1 MVVRDASWIERE
13 YNQEKWPELLEMAES
28 LVAAG
33 ERSMPRLL
41 SLLELQQHKN
51 SRYLIN
57 SHIRYFQPKLG
68 GADEDVGNKGGYSPA
83 ETYSAPLE
91 STAYARRVDIPFAAA
106 FEGFAGM
113 VARTICNVCRPE
125 TGCVVELGSGY
136 GRFLFRVWLSG
147 GPADAPY
154 FAMEFTEAG
163 RWCTQAIADL
173 EPTMDLRVCPFDYNN
188 PDYSILPSELDHAVV
203 FSCQSIEQVPVLKKE
218 ALTGL
223 FGVARELTCLHF
235 EPVGWQ
241 LDEKDRKQGEGASN
255 EAYAREHDY
264 NRNLWPLLMELQA
277 ESRIRIDRVEA
288 EVLGVVPENCVSI
301 IGWTR
306 TG

>member
-1 MVVRDASWIERE
+1 MVVRDVGWIDRE
-13 YNQEKWPELLEMAES
+13 YNQEKWPELLEMAEG

-51 SRYLIN
+51 SRYLIDG
-57 SHIRYFQPKLG
+57 HIRYFQPKLG
-68 GADEDVGNKGGYSPA
+68 SSDKDVGNRDEHSPA

-91 STAYARRVDIPFAAA
+91 SAAYAQRVDIPFAAA

-113 VARTICNVCRPE
+113 VARTICSICRPE

-147 GPADAPY
+147 GPVDAPY
-154 FAMEFTEAG
+154 FALEFTESG
-163 RWCTQAIADL
+163 RRCTQAIGNL
-173 EPTMDLRVCPFDYNN
+173 EPGMDLNVHPFDYNN
-188 PDYSILPSELDHAVV
+188 PDYSVLPSELDHAVV
-203 FSCQSIEQVPVLKKE
+203 FSCQSVEQVPVLKKE

-223 FGVARELTCLHF
+223 FGVAREVTCLHF

-241 LDEKDRKQGEGASN
+241 LDEKDRKPGAGASS

-264 NRNLWPLLMELQA
+264 NRNLWPLLKELQN
-277 ESRIRIDRVEA
+277 EDRIRIDRVEA
-288 EVLGVVPENCVSI
+288 EVFGIVPENCVSI
-301 IGWTR
+301 IGWTK